1 MSSEG
6 SGNAR
11 RILVIKLG
19 ALGDFIQALG
29 PIQAIRRHHAGASI
43 TLLTTA
49 PFAGLARACP
59 WIDEVWVDERPP
71 WWRLGQALAMRRRLR
86 DSDFAFV
93 YDLQTSDRSGFYFRL
108 MGPGRRPAWSGI
120 ASGCSHPHDNPDRD
134 RMHTLDRQAEQLRMA
149 GIAAVPPPD
158 LSWLEADL
166 TGFALPDRFALLAP
180 GGAAHRPEKRWP
192 IEGFAKLARWLVGEG
207 LTPVVLGTEP
217 ERALASSI
225 VTAAPTARDL
235 TGRTSF
241 AEIAALARR
250 ARAAIGNDTGP
261 MHLIAAAGS
270 PAVVLFG
277 PASDPALC
285 APRGERVRIVRAPAL
300 DGLGLEAVLQPLLT
314 VLAPA

>member
-1 MSSEG
+1 MS
-6 SGNAR
+6 R
-11 RILVIKLG
+11 VLVIKLG
-19 ALGDFIQALG
+19 ALGDLIQALG

-49 PFAGLARACP
+49 PFAGLARTCP

-71 WWRLGQALAMRRRLR
+71 WWQIGQALAMRRRLKE
-86 DSDFAFV
+86 SGFTFV
-93 YDLQTSDRSGFYFRL
+93 YDLQTSDRSGFYYRL

-120 ASGCSHPHDNPDRD
+120 ARGCSHPHDNPDRD

-149 GIAAVPPPD
+149 GIADVPPPD
-158 LSWLEADL
+158 VSWLDADL
-166 TGFALPDRFALLAP
+166 SGFDLPDRFALLAP

-207 LTPVVLGTEP
+207 LTPVVLGTAP
-217 ERALASSI
+217 ERPLASAI

-241 AEIAALARR
+241 AEIAALARK

-261 MHLIAAAGS
+261 MHLIAAAGCA
-270 PAVVLFG
+270 AVVLFG

-285 APRGERVRIVRAPAL
+285 APRGERVRIVQAPAL
-300 DGLGLEAVLQPLLT
+300 EGLGLEAVLQPLLT